1 MWVELMSWVILLA
14 PQKGSKPREARGLP
28 RPWSGL
34 QESMLDFIDFRSTWN
49 QCLHSPYIP
58 RCPKFFTN
66 PLGKDSETWW
76 DFTKRS
82 GLSNTSC
89 GSHTV
94 VQICSG
100 LSEAPAG
107 CEWRAEGRAWLFWKP
122 MRIFSFRKRA
132 FLFCFGFG
140 SVLGSLLLNEP
151 QVISWHCCVLSGC
164 LPFPHANSNLEGDSN

>member
-28 RPWSGL
+28 GPWSGL

-82 GLSNTSC
+82 GLFNTSC

-107 CEWRAEGRAWLFWKP
+107 WVEGGGKGLALLKHQWE
-122 MRIFSFRKRA
+122 FSALEKEP
-132 FLFCFGFG
+132 FCFGL
-140 SVLGSLLLNEP
+140 VLVQFLVAS
-151 QVISWHCCVLSGC
+151 
-164 LPFPHANSNLEGDSN
+164 F